1 MKIHY
6 TLLALFLG
14 ISIQSQTFE
23 VVPILDNGNPDK
35 HLNLVIMGDGYTDV
49 QQDDFINTAQNIS
62 NYLFSISPWSTYKNY
77 FNVFAIKVIATQ
89 TGVKHA
95 NTASDCADYFTEVSN
110 PTNYFGTKFDG
121 YGIHRLTIVT
131 SNVKVANVLSA
142 NFPNYDLVF
151 IVGNSNEYGGSG
163 GSYAVFTADEASS
176 EIAAHEI
183 GHTFGRLAD
192 EYYAGDQYFQEKVNM
207 TQQTDPNLVKW
218 KNWLTEETNIGID
231 PYCCGG
237 NSALWYKPVTNQCK
251 MEQLNLPYCD
261 VCKEGIVERIH
272 ALISPIESYAPNNA
286 TVINVNSDP
295 VDFALT
301 SLIRPIPNTLQIQWQ
316 LDGNFLSSNENYTLN
331 PTTLSDGD
339 HILTATV
346 TDQTTLVRTDNHP
359 TIHFNTVAWNLN
371 KSNLGIHAQP
381 HENTIALKMYPN
393 PVTNVVNFE
402 LDLLTS
408 AKVSIDLTD
417 VTGKIVRQISERT
430 ASAGVSEILI
440 DMNGLTAGVYVAEL
454 KIDGAA
460 YPQKIVKQ

>member
-1 MKIHY
+1 MKNCY
-6 TLLALFLG
+6 FLLILLLS
-14 ISIQSQTFE
+14 ISLQAQTFE

-49 QQDDFINTAQNIS
+49 EQDAFVNTAQNIS
-62 NYLFSISPWSTYKNY
+62 NYLFSISPWSAYKNY
-77 FNVFAIKVIATQ
+77 FNVFAIKVISTQ
-89 TGVKHA
+89 SGVKHA
-95 NTASDCADYFTEVSN
+95 NTASDCSGYFTEVSN

-121 YGIHRLTIVT
+121 FGIHRLTIVT

-151 IVGNSNEYGGSG
+151 IVGNSNQYGGSG

-237 NSALWYKPVTNQCK
+237 NSSLWFKPVSGECK

-272 ALISPIESYAPNNA
+272 TLVNPIETYAPDNA
-286 TVINVNSDP
+286 TVLNVNTEP
-295 VDFALT
+295 IEFALT
-301 SLIRPIPNTLQIQWQ
+301 SLIRPIPNTLEVQWQ
-316 LDGNFLSSNENYTLN
+316 LDGNMVTTAENYSLN
-331 PTTLSDGD
+331 PTDLSDGN
-339 HILTATV
+339 HVLSVGV
-346 TDQTTLVRTDNHP
+346 TDNTSLVRTDNHA
-359 TIHFNTVAWNLN
+359 TVHINTVTWNLL
-371 KSNLGIHAQP
+371 KSNLGLQSEA
-381 HENTIALKMYPN
+381 HENSIALKMYPN
-393 PVTNVVNFE
+393 PVTE
-402 LDLLTS
+402 MIHLQLDLQVS

-417 VTGKIVRQISERT
+417 VTGKIVRQISEQT
-430 ASAGVSEILI
+430 ASAGVSEISI
-440 DMNGLTAGVYVAEL
+440 DINGLTAGVYVAQL

>member
-1 MKIHY
+1 MKIRF
-6 TLLALFLG
+6 TLLILLFG
-14 ISIQSQTFE
+14 ISMQAQTFE

-35 HLNLVIMGDGYTDV
+35 HLNLVIMGDGYTETE
-49 QQDDFINTAQNIS
+49 QDAFVNTAQTIS
-62 NYLFSISPWSTYKNY
+62 NYLFSISPWSEYKNY

-89 TGVKHA
+89 SGVKHA
-95 NTASDCADYFTEVSN
+95 NTAGDCAGYFTEVSN

-121 YGIHRLTIVT
+121 YGIHRLTVVT

-151 IVGNSNEYGGSG
+151 IVGNSNQYGGSG

-192 EYYAGDQYFQEKVNM
+192 EYYAGDQYFQEKINM

-218 KNWLTEETNIGID
+218 KNWLTEETNIGIE

-237 NSALWYKPVTNQCK
+237 NSSLWFKPVSGQCK
-251 MEQLNLPYCD
+251 MEQLNLPYCS

-272 ALISPIESYAPNNA
+272 TLINPIESYTPSNA
-286 TVINVNSDP
+286 TVINVNSDS

-301 SLIRPIPNTLQIQWQ
+301 SLIKPIPNTLQIQWQ
-316 LDGNFLSSNENYTLN
+316 LDGNLLSDAENYTLN
-331 PTTLSDGD
+331 PTSLTDGD

-346 TDQTTLVRTDNHP
+346 TDPTTLVRTDNHA

-371 KSNLGIHAQP
+371 KSNLGIQSQT
-381 HENTIALKMYPN
+381 HENSIALKIYPN
-393 PVTNVVNFE
+393 PTSDVINFN
-402 LDLLTS
+402 LDLLAA
-408 AKVSIDLTD
+408 AKISINLTD
-417 VTGKIVRQISERT
+417 VNGKIVRQISEREVAVGISELSVDLT
-430 ASAGVSEILI
+430 GLNAGTYIALV
-440 DMNGLTAGVYVAEL
+440 
-454 KIDGAA
+454 KIDGAV
-460 YPQKIVKQ
+460 YPQKLVKE